1 MDSVE
6 SQIRCKLCELYTDDD
21 RAGVLKASELLRRDD
36 GDRAA
41 CHEGVSS
48 KTRTQEGIHRM

>member
-1 MDSVE
+1 MDSGE

-41 CHEGVSS
+41 CHKGV
-48 KTRTQEGIHRM
+48 

>member
-1 MDSVE
+1 MDNGE

-21 RAGVLKASELLRRDD
+21 RGGVLKASELLRRDD

-41 CHEGVSS
+41 CYGGV
-48 KTRTQEGIHRM
+48 